1 MPTMENNKKNYAKYY
16 NKINNDSELIN
27 ILEFITKMLDN
38 KDLSKDQWMTIVEYI
53 HYRALKNESRK

>member
-1 MPTMENNKKNYAKYY
+1 MPTMENDKKNYAKYY